1 MAVLHI
7 VQFALPEISSG
18 YTIRTAALLKEQ
30 QRLGLD
36 PIVLTSP
43 RHPGAANAVVE
54 RVMHYRSG
62 PEPTT
67 RLVWLRDRARV
78 RALTRRIQDIAK
90 ERGDVKLLH
99 AHSPVLCG
107 MAALRAGRALGFP
120 VVYEVRGLWEEAM
133 PRRSLRYRLARA
145 METRVCRQASAVVAI
160 CQGLKREFVSRG
172 IPEAKIHLIPN
183 GVDSEQFQPVAADP
197 HWRAE
202 RGLNTGPLLLYLGAL
217 RDYEGVDLLVDA
229 LPRITD
235 RFPAVRLVVVG
246 DGDARQGLAERV
258 RGMGDSVV
266 LLPPVPHA
274 EVRRFY
280 AAANVVVYPRRSTR
294 ATELVTPLKPL
305 EAMAMGKAIVASDV
319 GGLRELLADGET
331 ARLFSAGSA
340 AALAEAI
347 IELLGDDSLRS
358 RLGETARR
366 VACEHRDWHIIVPRY
381 RDVYAAATAS
391 ARPRSP

>member
-18 YTIRTAALLKEQ
+18 YTIRTAALFKEQ

-36 PIVLTSP
+36 PIILTSP

-54 RVMHYRSG
+54 GVMHYRSG

-133 PRRSLRYRLARA
+133 LRRSLRYRLARA
-145 METRVCRQASAVVAI
+145 METRVCRQASAVVTI
-160 CQGLKREFVSRG
+160 SDGLKREFLSRG
-172 IPEAKIHLIPN
+172 ISDAKIHVIPN
-183 GVDSEQFQPVAADP
+183 GVDTDVFQPTPPDP
-197 HWRAE
+197 QWRAAH
-202 RGLNTGPLLLYLGAL
+202 RLGDGPVLLYLGAL
-217 RDYEGVDLLVDA
+217 RDYEGVDLLFDA
-229 LPRITD
+229 LPRIRG
-235 RFPAVRLVVVG
+235 RFPAAKLAVVG
-246 DGDARQGLAERV
+246 DGEAKHALAERARALGQAV
-258 RGMGDSVV
+258 T
-266 LLPPVPHA
+266 LLPPVPHS
-274 EVRRFY
+274 EVKQCY
-280 AAANVVVYPRRSTR
+280 ASADIVVYPRRPTR

-305 EAMAMGKAIVASDV
+305 EAMAMGKPIVASDV

-340 AALAEAI
+340 AALADAV
-347 IELLGDDSLRS
+347 IELLGNGLLRS

-366 VACEHRDWHIIVPRY
+366 VAREHRDWRIIVPRY

-391 ARPRSP
+391 ARPRSA